1 MLVDILLK
9 RISGKQASNFRIIIL
24 MIIIKTVI
32 LISEKVKSK
41 AIVFAMHE
49 SLRNSFLCSL
59 GKVATEGRTNIVSI
73 WILNRVMIWK
83 IQRFDKN
90 G

>member
-73 WILNRVMIWK
+73 
-83 IQRFDKN
+83 
-90 G
+90 